1 MDEAYLFV
9 CACRQCISWIPLSMV
24 AWIRN
29 EISHKGKGFR
39 HRLNTMP
46 VVHGFNRRIKPW
58 LYHKGIFLISAWL
71 WLGVLLERSVAF
83 APREPTTRCPGVC
96 QEQHVWNHPLFQQT
110 KTSTD
115 TVIVSDELFEDIAEL
130 IQDKVD
136 IPMVPTPIV
145 KYCLSR
151 SMQRLS
157 SDLSP
162 SLLKE
167 IDEMLAAEKTESDK
181 DDFSQNELDSLAD
194 RVAQELIAKKVIDVP
209 LLDTNQELEI
219 LQQIFR
225 IVFQFLATSE
235 KERRSMLIQSSKQ
248 MALDLLGS
256 PESRKVLARR
266 VNAAIDIPVLNEDQ
280 EDVVFT
286 SAVNMLA
293 DSIEMLMPPE
303 LIRTLKG
310 ESGESLAEMKKLLIQ
325 RVNEKVDLVGFNEEQ
340 EESLIRTTVELLIDA
355 YVDPMV
361 NDRFLLTREE
371 QRDKVEKKIASV
383 KRQLEL
389 SRARFDREQAS
400 LRSELLD
407 LEQKRDELL

>member
-1 MDEAYLFV
+1 
-9 CACRQCISWIPLSMV
+9 
-24 AWIRN
+24 
-29 EISHKGKGFR
+29 
-39 HRLNTMP
+39 
-46 VVHGFNRRIKPW
+46 
-58 LYHKGIFLISAWL
+58 
-71 WLGVLLERSVAF
+71 
-83 APREPTTRCPGVC
+83 
-96 QEQHVWNHPLFQQT
+96 
-110 KTSTD
+110 
-115 TVIVSDELFEDIAEL
+115 VIVSDELFEDIAKL

-225 IVFQFLATSE
+225 VVFQFLATSE